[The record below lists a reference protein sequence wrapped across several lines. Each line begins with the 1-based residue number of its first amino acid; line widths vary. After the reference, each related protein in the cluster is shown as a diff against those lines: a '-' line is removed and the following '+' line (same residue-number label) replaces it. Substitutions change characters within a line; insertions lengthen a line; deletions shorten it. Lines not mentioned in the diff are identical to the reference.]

1 LRKFSNPPW
10 SIEAKGHV
18 MEKKKT
24 KGNARTGTKR
34 ITVIVVGLVVLCV
47 AGIAFLGNK
56 HLFIREVHFYGNRH
70 LTNTELLSLTGLS
83 QKRPLFSVTTG
94 DIYRR
99 LKTSPWIKGALVR
112 KDLSGNVTVYLTEA
126 VAAAVLQMDE
136 TPCLVDSDGLR
147 LEEIKPEPVY
157 FLPVVKIDPAS
168 HKEAYRDAVELARAL
183 NERKVTA
190 HGGNIELTGTR
201 PEDVTMKVDGVPVK
215 IGEGDLTRKLD
226 KLDFVRDE
234 IGKRNMSVEYIDLRF
249 EDRIVVKPLKQTV
262 REPERKGKPEAG
274 NVRKK
279 PKQKEDRHK
288 KSDKKVAG
296 GETRKHAG

>member
-1 LRKFSNPPW
+1 
-10 SIEAKGHV
+10 
-18 MEKKKT
+18 MEKKKA

-34 ITVIVVGLVVLCV
+34 ITVIVVGLVVLCM

-56 HLFIREVHFYGNRH
+56 HLFIREIHFYGNRH

-99 LKTSPWIKGALVR
+99 LKTSPWIKDALVR

-147 LEEIKPEPVY
+147 LEDIKPEPVY

-226 KLDFVRDE
+226 KLDFVMDE
-234 IGKRNMSVEYIDLRF
+234 LGKRNMSVEYIDLRF
-249 EDRIVVKPLKQTV
+249 EDRIVVKPLKQAV
-262 REPERKGKPEAG
+262 REPERKGKTEADK
-274 NVRKK
+274 VS
-279 PKQKEDRHK
+279 KQSKHKEDRHK

>member
-1 LRKFSNPPW
+1 
-10 SIEAKGHV
+10 
-18 MEKKKT
+18 MEMKKVK
-24 KGNARTGTKR
+24 NARTGTKR
-34 ITVIVVGLVVLCV
+34 ITAIAVGLVVVLCV

-56 HLFIREVHFYGNRH
+56 YLFIREINFYGNRH
-70 LTNTELLSLTGLS
+70 LTNAELVSLAGLS

-94 DIYRR
+94 DIYRQ
-99 LKTSPWIKGALVR
+99 LKTSPWIKDALVR

-126 VAAAVLQMDE
+126 VAVAILQMDE
-136 TPCLVDSDGLR
+136 TPFLVDSDGLR
-147 LEEIKPEPVY
+147 LEEIRPEPVY
-157 FLPVVKIDPAS
+157 FLPVVKIDPTS

-215 IGEGDLTRKLD
+215 IGAGDLPRKLE

-234 IGKRNMSVEYIDLRF
+234 LGKRNMSVEYIDLRF
-249 EDRIVVKPLKQTV
+249 ADRIVVKPLKQDV
-262 REPERKGKPEAG
+262 RAPERKGKPEADK
-274 NVRKK
+274 VRKQA
-279 PKQKEDRHK
+279 KQKNARHK

-296 GETRKHAG
+296 GKTKKHVG

>member
-1 LRKFSNPPW
+1 
-10 SIEAKGHV
+10 

-34 ITVIVVGLVVLCV
+34 ITVIVVGLVVLCM

-99 LKTSPWIKGALVR
+99 LKTSPWIKDALVR

-147 LEEIKPEPVY
+147 LEDIKPEPVY

-226 KLDFVRDE
+226 KLDFVMDE
-234 IGKRNMSVEYIDLRF
+234 LGKRNMSVEYIDLRF
-249 EDRIVVKPLKQTV
+249 EDRIVVKPLKQAV
-262 REPERKGKPEAG
+262 REPERKGKPEADK
-274 NVRKK
+274 VRKK

>member
-1 LRKFSNPPW
+1 
-10 SIEAKGHV
+10 
-18 MEKKKT
+18 M
-24 KGNARTGTKR
+24 
-34 ITVIVVGLVVLCV
+34 

-56 HLFIREVHFYGNRH
+56 HLFIREIHFYGNRH

-83 QKRPLFSVTTG
+83 QKRPLFSVRTG

-99 LKTSPWIKGALVR
+99 LKTSPWIKDALVR

-147 LEEIKPEPVY
+147 LEDIKPEPVY

-168 HKEAYRDAVELARAL
+168 HKEAYRDAVELARVL

-226 KLDFVRDE
+226 KLDFVMDE
-234 IGKRNMSVEYIDLRF
+234 LGKRNMSVEYIDLRF
-249 EDRIVVKPLKQTV
+249 EDRIVVKPLKQAV
-262 REPERKGKPEAG
+262 REPERKGKPEADK
-274 NVRKK
+274 VRKK

>member
-1 LRKFSNPPW
+1 
-10 SIEAKGHV
+10 
-18 MEKKKT
+18 MEMKKVK
-24 KGNARTGTKR
+24 NERTGTKR
-34 ITVIVVGLVVLCV
+34 ITVIAVGLVVVLCV
-47 AGIAFLGNK
+47 AGIAFLGDK
-56 HLFIREVHFYGNRH
+56 YLFIREINFYGNRH
-70 LTNTELLSLTGLS
+70 LTNAELLSLAGLS

-94 DIYRR
+94 DIYRQ
-99 LKTSPWIKGALVR
+99 LKTSPWIKDALVR

-126 VAAAVLQMDE
+126 VAVAILQIDE

-147 LEEIKPEPVY
+147 LEEIRPEPVY
-157 FLPVVKIDPAS
+157 FLPVVKIDPTS

-215 IGEGDLTRKLD
+215 IGAGDLPRKLE

-234 IGKRNMSVEYIDLRF
+234 LGKRNMSVEYIDLRF
-249 EDRIVVKPLKQTV
+249 ADRIVVKPLKQDV
-262 REPERKGKPEAG
+262 RAPERKGKPEADK
-274 NVRKK
+274 VRKQA
-279 PKQKEDRHK
+279 KQKNARHK

-296 GETRKHAG
+296 GKTKKHVG

>member
-1 LRKFSNPPW
+1 
-10 SIEAKGHV
+10 
-18 MEKKKT
+18 MEMKKVK
-24 KGNARTGTKR
+24 NARTGTKR
-34 ITVIVVGLVVLCV
+34 ITVIAVGLLVVLCV

-56 HLFIREVHFYGNRH
+56 YLFIREINFYGNRH
-70 LTNTELLSLTGLS
+70 LTNAELVSLAGLS

-94 DIYRR
+94 DIYRQ
-99 LKTSPWIKGALVR
+99 LKTSPWIKDALVR

-126 VAAAVLQMDE
+126 VAVAILQMDE
-136 TPCLVDSDGLR
+136 TPFLVDSDGLR
-147 LEEIKPEPVY
+147 LEEIRPEPVY
-157 FLPVVKIDPAS
+157 FLPVVKIDPTS

-215 IGEGDLTRKLD
+215 IGAGDLPRKLE

-234 IGKRNMSVEYIDLRF
+234 LGKRNMSVEYIDLRF
-249 EDRIVVKPLKQTV
+249 ADRIVVKPLKQDV
-262 REPERKGKPEAG
+262 RAPERKGKPEADK
-274 NVRKK
+274 VRKQA
-279 PKQKEDRHK
+279 KQKNARHK

-296 GETRKHAG
+296 GKTKKHVG

>member
-1 LRKFSNPPW
+1 
-10 SIEAKGHV
+10 
-18 MEKKKT
+18 MEKKNT
-24 KGNARTGTKR
+24 KRNARTGTTR
-34 ITVIVVGLVVLCV
+34 ITVMVVGLVVLCV
-47 AGIAFLGNK
+47 AGIAFLGTK
-56 HLFIREVHFYGNRH
+56 YLFIREIHFYGNRH

-99 LKTSPWIKGALVR
+99 LKTSPWIKDALVR

-136 TPCLVDSDGLR
+136 TPCLVDNDGLR

-168 HKEAYRDAVELARAL
+168 HKEAYHDAVELARAL

-226 KLDFVRDE
+226 KLDFVMDE
-234 IGKRNMSVEYIDLRF
+234 LGKRNMSVEYIDLRF
-249 EDRIVVKPLKQTV
+249 EDRIVVKPLKQAV
-262 REPERKGKPEAG
+262 REPERKGKPEADK
-274 NVRKK
+274 VRKK

>member
-1 LRKFSNPPW
+1 
-10 SIEAKGHV
+10 
-18 MEKKKT
+18 MEMKKVK
-24 KGNARTGTKR
+24 NARTGTKR
-34 ITVIVVGLVVLCV
+34 ITAIAVGLVVVLCV

-56 HLFIREVHFYGNRH
+56 YLFIREINFYGNRH
-70 LTNTELLSLTGLS
+70 LTNEELVSLAGLS

-94 DIYRR
+94 DIYRQ
-99 LKTSPWIKGALVR
+99 LKTSPWIKDALVR

-126 VAAAVLQMDE
+126 VAVAILQMDE
-136 TPCLVDSDGLR
+136 IPFLVDSDGLR
-147 LEEIKPEPVY
+147 LEEIRPEPVY
-157 FLPVVKIDPAS
+157 FLPVVKIDPTS

-215 IGEGDLTRKLD
+215 IGAGDLPRKLE

-234 IGKRNMSVEYIDLRF
+234 LGKRNMSVEYIDLRF
-249 EDRIVVKPLKQTV
+249 ADRIVVKPLKQDV
-262 REPERKGKPEAG
+262 RAPERKGKPEADK
-274 NVRKK
+274 VRKQA
-279 PKQKEDRHK
+279 KQKNARHK

-296 GETRKHAG
+296 GKTKKHVG